1 MTALYLLQFS
11 CLIFMLINA
20 ALLAMSRLH
29 ARWENKRYEASRW
42 LIFLAFI
49 LLAGQYLM
57 QIQGELRAS
66 GDDLG
71 AIANMLVYTPSFALI
86 SMGIYNIEATHT
98 RRRHMLIVSIILY
111 AAILLFGGI
120 GYFQTGSVHIGGWL
134 YGMLLFYGASVVYDV
149 VMISSEMKKRKKM
162 LETMAAND
170 MLPYVRYSRV
180 SLILLFLAALVMP
193 VAILST
199 TLLIIVGPVVL
210 CAILFFTL
218 TFISLGNNY
227 VPTEALLDEETEQE
241 EESGKEENTQ
251 NGGQAILPSPMR
263 EEPSSKRNC
272 KHGAMAM
279 VSRTLPSICSP
290 SPIASASPRQS
301 FRYITPSVWAPPLE
315 SGLPISALR
324 QPRR

>member
-1 MTALYLLQFS
+1 MNALYLLQFS

-29 ARWENKRYEASRW
+29 VRWENKRYEASRW

-49 LLAGQYLM
+49 LLASQYLM
-57 QIQGELRAS
+57 QIQGGLRAS

-71 AIANMLVYTPSFALI
+71 AVVNMLVYTPCFALI

-98 RRRHMLIVSIILY
+98 RRHHMLIVSTILY

-134 YGMLLFYGASVVYDV
+134 YVMLLFYAASVVYDV

-162 LETMAAND
+162 LEAMTAND
-170 MLPYVRYSRV
+170 ILPYVRYSRM

-193 VAILST
+193 FAILST
-199 TLLIIVGPVVL
+199 TLLLIIGPVVL
-210 CAILFFTL
+210 CAVLFFTL

-227 VPTEALLDEETEQE
+227 VPTEALLDEETEE
-241 EESGKEENTQ
+241 EEETAMEENIQ
-251 NGGQAILPSPMR
+251 NGGG
-263 EEPSSKRNC
+263 KRFF
-272 KHGAMAM
+272 HH
-279 VSRTLPSICSP
+279 R
-290 SPIASASPRQS
+290 
-301 FRYITPSVWAPPLE
+301 
-315 SGLPISALR
+315 
-324 QPRR
+324 